1 MLKPETMLKWFRT
14 LQSAGLIQK
23 EFKTALYSLRID
35 AQTENLGYGGPQH
48 SFLPGKWWRQQF
60 KSAP

>member
-35 AQTENLGYGGPQH
+35 AQNENLGDGGPPA
-48 SFLPGKWWRQQF
+48 FI
-60 KSAP
+60 SAW